1 MREYARN
8 KGFYSYNAADET
20 EDPVKRWIGRE
31 VKRFLSEAHTLLS
44 FLLRHANA
52 PPDLVETV
60 CNTVNAEGMHLPINT
75 YPPTVKLVALVLY
88 LYPPTTAGHMDMEL
102 GDDEEL
108 DPTDAEL
115 EAEAEAEPGM
125 MRDAGY
131 WDDFLN
137 LVDIMQEPWAAP
149 EADTNEYRQM
159 RAVRI
164 FNAGVLV
171 YSIGLDL
178 LHSLQLRLHTLP
190 YSVENM

>member
-1 MREYARN
+1 
-8 KGFYSYNAADET
+8 
-20 EDPVKRWIGRE
+20 
-31 VKRFLSEAHTLLS
+31 
-44 FLLRHANA
+44 
-52 PPDLVETV
+52 
-60 CNTVNAEGMHLPINT
+60 
-75 YPPTVKLVALVLY
+75 
-88 LYPPTTAGHMDMEL
+88 MDMEL

-159 RAVRI
+159 RAVRV